1 MKKSCKIIALLLA
14 LIVAAVS
21 LASCEGNEREPE
33 KEEKTE
39 EAINFEPVDKDTG
52 EAETEDATPDTEKE
66 TEEVAEDTEEVT
78 DSTEEETAPSGSS
91 NIGLN
96 ALAFAQKLIGTK
108 FRLGGIGPDEFD
120 NSGFIYYIFK
130 QSGVEVPRLARDMP
144 SFGKAVARAD
154 IQPGDIL
161 VFSNDIGGG
170 PEFEGIYVGD
180 GQFIACFNPDKPTQ
194 QAPIGN
200 YWEARFITARRA
212 G

>member
-1 MKKSCKIIALLLA
+1 MKNRYKIIAVILA
-14 LIVAAVS
+14 LFFAAAT
-21 LASCEGNEREPE
+21 LASCGSD
-33 KEEKTE
+33 EEKPGSESRSDTPVEFESIE
-39 EAINFEPVDKDTG
+39 EDTK
-52 EAETEDATPDTEKE
+52 APETEKPAPDTEK
-66 TEEVAEDTEEVT
+66 D
-78 DSTEEETAPSGSS
+78 TEEETEDVTEEDTKEPAVSS
-91 NIGLN
+91 NVGLD
-96 ALAFAQKLIGTK
+96 ALGLAEKLIGTK
-108 FRLGGIGPDEFD
+108 FRFGGIGPDEFD

-161 VFSNDIGGG
+161 VFANEIGGG
-170 PEFEGIYVGD
+170 AEFEGIYAGD